1 MNRNQRFHEL
11 GVAHKLL
18 LRNVTRRGEYHSP
31 EKIVTVSNGR
41 PMVAPTNHE
50 NLLSLNEMALP

>member
-31 EKIVTVSNGR
+31 ETKVFILTKNNATH
-41 PMVAPTNHE
+41 P
-50 NLLSLNEMALP
+50 